1 MDQTDISQ
9 TQSLKSILQNFA
21 YANPIELNLGNFIIN
36 ILIATFLCVLIQFFY
51 FKFSKSFSN
60 KFEFSKNFV
69 LLGITTTIII
79 TIVKSSLALSLGLVG
94 ALSIVRFRAAI
105 KEPEEL
111 VYLFLIIAVGIGIGA
126 GQVKI
131 TIFGIILALII
142 LSAYHY
148 ISKKK
153 IFLNTDKEQLNL
165 GISVND
171 SLKDNQIDDIL
182 NLVKNNCSFIKFVS
196 MSRTS
201 DHTTI
206 NLDINLKDQTNLS
219 KLSGQLNDKYKNTK
233 VIISSNY
240 DLAV

>member
-1 MDQTDISQ
+1 MNFQKFCFIGYYNNNNYNNCKKFFSIISRLSWSIIHSKI
-9 TQSLKSILQNFA
+9 QS
-21 YANPIELNLGNFIIN
+21 
-36 ILIATFLCVLIQFFY
+36 C
-51 FKFSKSFSN
+51 N
-60 KFEFSKNFV
+60 K
-69 LLGITTTIII
+69 
-79 TIVKSSLALSLGLVG
+79 
-94 ALSIVRFRAAI
+94 R
-105 KEPEEL
+105 PEEL

-126 GQVKI
+126 GQVQI

-165 GISVND
+165 GISINE
-171 SLKDNQIDDIL
+171 SLRDNQIDDIL
-182 NLVKNNCSFIKFVS
+182 NLVKDNCSFIKFVS
-196 MSRTS
+196 LSRTS